1 MPKHLTAEQAP
12 VQTSSWYIIGGLA
25 LIVAEVLLI
34 FEIIRLRAKP
44 RKTEN
49 ALIHQSQEL
58 LSKAFQQNPL
68 SVTVLSVKDGRYIDV
83 NETFERFTGWSRED
97 VVGRTAFDIGLPP
110 DPEAS
115 VDNGKLL
122 LSGDAVRNLEVQTRT
137 KNGEIRTSLASTESI
152 ELNGEPCVIV
162 VTADIT
168 QLKRAEAVGSAI
180 DIKERTETLSMVNR
194 KLIEAHEEERV
205 WLARELHDDISQ
217 RLCLLQVRFGN
228 LKGTETSPVELR
240 HGIEHAMQEV
250 SNLAADVQGLSHR
263 LHSSNLK
270 SLGLAKAAGAYCEEV
285 ADQHKVQ
292 IDFRAENMPGDLS
305 PEISLSIF
313 RVLQEAL
320 RNAIKHSSSERFE
333 VSLNHSSNEIHLTVH
348 DSGRGFDAAEAM
360 KGPGLGLT
368 SMKERVTL
376 VGGALSI
383 ESQPQKGTT
392 VYVRVPLRP
401 VTKSAHAPGSNR
413 AGSAE

>member
-122 LSGDAVRNLEVQTRT
+122 LSGIENARCRSIPRRRDLIRVFAGQYFDARP
-137 KNGEIRTSLASTESI
+137 A
-152 ELNGEPCVIV
+152 
-162 VTADIT
+162 
-168 QLKRAEAVGSAI
+168 GS
-180 DIKERTETLSMVNR
+180 R
-194 KLIEAHEEERV
+194 
-205 WLARELHDDISQ
+205 WLAIHE
-217 RLCLLQVRFGN
+217 QVS
-228 LKGTETSPVELR
+228 TSR
-240 HGIEHAMQEV
+240 
-250 SNLAADVQGLSHR
+250 
-263 LHSSNLK
+263 
-270 SLGLAKAAGAYCEEV
+270 
-285 ADQHKVQ
+285 
-292 IDFRAENMPGDLS
+292 
-305 PEISLSIF
+305 
-313 RVLQEAL
+313 
-320 RNAIKHSSSERFE
+320 
-333 VSLNHSSNEIHLTVH
+333 
-348 DSGRGFDAAEAM
+348 
-360 KGPGLGLT
+360 
-368 SMKERVTL
+368 
-376 VGGALSI
+376 
-383 ESQPQKGTT
+383 
-392 VYVRVPLRP
+392 
-401 VTKSAHAPGSNR
+401 
-413 AGSAE
+413 